1 MAPESEGDGELTEKI
16 DVFSFGVV
24 VLELISNWG
33 LSNVYFTV
41 LTVNFVLFVFLSFS
55 QLSKH

>member
-1 MAPESEGDGELTEKI
+1 MAPESEGDRELTEKI

-41 LTVNFVLFVFLSFS
+41 LTVNFLLFVFL
-55 QLSKH
+55 